1 MKRYFILKN
10 KESKEVMLAEYNQQ
24 PDNSLPFEPTE
35 FIKPCFDKYPNPTA
49 LVEGATED
57 ELLGEVPETITR
69 RQFKI
74 ALAFLGYN
82 EENILNGINQLPEPT
97 RTIANISYREA
108 GTFERSNP
116 ELIFVAKTFLSL
128 TDEQIDEIFRKG
140 NEF

>member
-1 MKRYFILKN
+1 MKYYIL
-10 KESKEVMLAEYNQQ
+10 
-24 PDNSLPFEPTE
+24 NSEGFYLGLQLDSPNGYE
-35 FIKPCFDKYPNPTA
+35 FYTTIPPIGNFVKFKFDGQNW
-49 LVEGATED
+49 VEGATPE

-82 EENILNGINQLPEPT
+82 EENILTGINQLPEPT
-97 RTIANISYREA
+97 RTIANISYKEA
-108 GTFERSNP
+108 GIFERSNP